1 MDIWRLPTK
10 LNINGVDWN
19 IRTDFRVVLDIL
31 SAINDP
37 DLEDDEKWLAC
48 LAILYEDFDKMPAS
62 DFLEACKQAK
72 TFIDMGQEEKEDK
85 GKPSKPRVMDWE
97 QDAQLIVPAVNK
109 VLGKDIRGVDYMH
122 WWTFLSAY
130 MEIGECTYTHV
141 LSIRTKKAKGKK
153 LEKWEQEF
161 ARENN
166 DIIKLD
172 KKLSEEE
179 KEEEKLLEELLGV

>member
-31 SAINDP
+31 IAIGDP

-48 LAILYEDFDKMPAS
+48 LTILYEDFEKMPS
-62 DFLEACKQAK
+62 EDYIEACKQAK
-72 TFIDMGQEEKEDK
+72 TFIDMGQEEEKDK

-109 VLGKDIRGVDYMH
+109 VLGKDVRGIDYMH

-130 MEIGECTYTHV
+130 MEIGECTFSHV
-141 LSIRTKKAKGKK
+141 LSIRTKKAKGKT

-161 ARENN
+161 ARENS
-166 DIIKLD
+166 DIIKLNH
-172 KKLSEEE
+172 KLSEEE
-179 KEEEKLLEELLGV
+179 QEEEKLLEELLGV